1 MSICVQCPRACGVER
16 NHSCTGFCGV
26 PDTFRVARASL
37 HFWEEPFISGKRGS
51 GTVFFSGCNLQCVFC
66 QNREISGGKL
76 GKDIDAGALE
86 ELFFRLR
93 DAGAHNIN
101 LVTPSH
107 YAMQLRSVL
116 ERIKDRLIIPIVY
129 NCGGYER
136 LETLRSLE
144 GLIDIYLPD
153 LKYYSS
159 ALSEKYSG
167 AADYFAVASQAIGEM
182 IRQTGKPSFDADGMM
197 KKGVVVRH
205 LVLPGARQD
214 SIQVLSALHELFGS
228 DSFLLSLM
236 NQYTPD
242 FAKQCPYPELHRRLT
257 TFEYQSVLNKAEQ
270 LGFEGCI
277 QGRDAANASYT
288 PDFYEQSFL

>member
-16 NHSCTGFCGV
+16 NHSCVGFCGV
-26 PDTFRVARASL
+26 PDTFRIARASL

-76 GKDIDAGALE
+76 GKDIDASALE
-86 ELFFRLR
+86 EIFFRLR

-116 ERIKDRLIIPIVY
+116 ERIKDRLGIPVIY

>member
-16 NHSCTGFCGV
+16 NHSCVGFCGV
-26 PDTFRVARASL
+26 PDTFLVARASL

-76 GKDIDAGALE
+76 GKDIDASALE
-86 ELFFRLR
+86 EIFFRLR

-107 YAMQLRSVL
+107 YAMQLSSVL
-116 ERIKDRLIIPIVY
+116 ERIKDRLGIPIVY

-144 GLIDIYLPD
+144 GLVDIYLPD

-197 KKGVVVRH
+197 KKGVVIRH

>member
-1 MSICVQCPRACGVER
+1 MSICVQCPRACGVNR
-16 NHSCTGFCGV
+16 TASCVGFCGV
-26 PDTFRVARASL
+26 PNAFRIARASL
-37 HFWEEPFISGKRGS
+37 HFWEEPFLSGKRGS

-66 QNREISGGKL
+66 QNREISGGNL
-76 GKDIDAGALE
+76 GKDLDAGALE
-86 ELFFRLR
+86 DLFFRLR

-107 YAMQLRSVL
+107 YALQLEPVL
-116 ERIKDRLIIPIVY
+116 KRVKDKLGIPIVY

-136 LETLRSLE
+136 VETLRRLE

-153 LKYYSS
+153 FKYYSS
-159 ALSEKYSG
+159 ELSEKYSG
-167 AADYFAVASQAIGEM
+167 AADYFAVASQALREM
-182 IRQTGKPSFDADGMM
+182 LQQTGKPRFDSDGMM
-197 KKGVVVRH
+197 KSGVIVRH

-214 SIQVLSALHELFGS
+214 SIKVLCALHEFFGT

-242 FAKQCPYPELHRRLT
+242 FAKQSPYPELHRRLT

-277 QGRDAANASYT
+277 QGRDAADAAYT